1 MKLPPA
7 RDTRPHHHHHHHH
20 HHLAPSPS
28 SFTPSHIPRPKFCSF
43 AARATHVARD
53 RAFSHKSDTASNRH
67 LVRKQPTRKRRNET
81 RAKRHD
87 IHRHKPP
94 PPPLPHPTTSSSS
107 SSSFFPS
114 PPKPNTSQ
122 NHRGVPDHLRFFFFY
137 IFWRDPGLRGLPKYV
152 VNDGGS
158 TRVDH
163 ENEGEAEEEEEE
175 EGRRSVEDPG
185 GIVQLLRFLL
195 SFHAA

>member
-87 IHRHKPP
+87 IHHHKPP

-114 PPKPNTSQ
+114 PPKPNTSR
-122 NHRGVPDHLRFFFFY
+122 NHRGVPDHLRFFFFT
-137 IFWRDPGLRGLPKYV
+137 FSGE
-152 VNDGGS
+152 
-158 TRVDH
+158 TR
-163 ENEGEAEEEEEE
+163 AY
-175 EGRRSVEDPG
+175 EDFP
-185 GIVQLLRFLL
+185 
-195 SFHAA
+195 SM

>member
-1 MKLPPA
+1 MIS
-7 RDTRPHHHHHHHH
+7 TTTNH
-20 HHLAPSPS
+20 
-28 SFTPSHIPRPKFCSF
+28 
-43 AARATHVARD
+43 
-53 RAFSHKSDTASNRH
+53 
-67 LVRKQPTRKRRNET
+67 
-81 RAKRHD
+81 
-87 IHRHKPP
+87 HRHHYLIPPLLPLPLLLFFSLSTKTKHQPKPP
-94 PPPLPHPTTSSSS
+94 WCSR
-107 SSSFFPS
+107 PS
-114 PPKPNTSQ
+114 T
-122 NHRGVPDHLRFFFFY
+122 LLFFY

-175 EGRRSVEDPG
+175 GRRSVEDPG

>member
-28 SFTPSHIPRPKFCSF
+28 SFTPSHIPRPKSCSF

-87 IHRHKPP
+87 IHHHKPP

-107 SSSFFPS
+107 SSSFFFPLH
-114 PPKPNTSQ
+114 Q
-122 NHRGVPDHLRFFFFY
+122 NQTPAKTTVVFQTIYASFFFY

-175 EGRRSVEDPG
+175 GRRSVEDPG

>member
-1 MKLPPA
+1 MIPA
-7 RDTRPHHHHHHHH
+7 LTTTTIITTITY
-20 HHLAPSPS
+20 LAPSPS

-87 IHRHKPP
+87 IHHHKPP

-107 SSSFFPS
+107 SSSFFFPLH
-114 PPKPNTSQ
+114 Q
-122 NHRGVPDHLRFFFFY
+122 NQTPAKTTVVFQTIYASFFFTFS
-137 IFWRDPGLRGLPKYV
+137 GE
-152 VNDGGS
+152 
-158 TRVDH
+158 TR
-163 ENEGEAEEEEEE
+163 AY
-175 EGRRSVEDPG
+175 EDFP
-185 GIVQLLRFLL
+185 
-195 SFHAA
+195 SM